1 MNPIIEIEDL
11 NYGFS
16 PKKLVL
22 KNVHLSV
29 PQGSIYGFIGANG
42 AGKSTTMRA
51 ILGVYPEVA
60 SSIRVFGQPIADF
73 YPGGYRKIGTLID
86 YPAFYEH
93 LSGWDN
99 LTVLAR
105 LNASPLDNREKVLRQ
120 VDMWE
125 ARHMKMKRYSLGMKQ
140 RLAIAMA
147 LLNDPELLILDEPVN
162 GLDPN
167 GMIEIRQ
174 LLVEL
179 NKKQNTTLFISSH
192 LLQELEKMVTHLAIL
207 SQGEIKFQGSI
218 HALKSRYGF
227 DKAVFNVENARAYL
241 DFIDGKFGATLE
253 GEDNIL
259 LNTSAKA
266 DLADINRVLVE
277 KGAKVYSMGPI
288 EGFEKWF
295 SDITKV
301 TQ

>member
-1 MNPIIEIEDL
+1 
-11 NYGFS
+11 
-16 PKKLVL
+16 
-22 KNVHLSV
+22 
-29 PQGSIYGFIGANG
+29 
-42 AGKSTTMRA
+42 
-51 ILGVYPEVA
+51 
-60 SSIRVFGQPIADF
+60 
-73 YPGGYRKIGTLID
+73 
-86 YPAFYEH
+86 
-93 LSGWDN
+93 
-99 LTVLAR
+99 
-105 LNASPLDNREKVLRQ
+105 
-120 VDMWE
+120 
-125 ARHMKMKRYSLGMKQ
+125 
-140 RLAIAMA
+140 
-147 LLNDPELLILDEPVN
+147 
-162 GLDPN
+162 
-167 GMIEIRQ
+167 
-174 LLVEL
+174 
-179 NKKQNTTLFISSH
+179 
-192 LLQELEKMVTHLAIL
+192 MVTHLAIL